1 MKERLSR
8 TEIGKD
14 AIQDGVEAAAATVGQ
29 VTSLV
34 TATIGEVSRAIGA
47 LATELFEIRDAARH
61 AASVADEAEDPERAD
76 SR

>member
-29 VTSLV
+29 VASILTAAVGDV
-34 TATIGEVSRAIGA
+34 TKAIGG

-61 AASVADEAEDPERAD
+61 AASAADDQPEPPEDL
-76 SR
+76 